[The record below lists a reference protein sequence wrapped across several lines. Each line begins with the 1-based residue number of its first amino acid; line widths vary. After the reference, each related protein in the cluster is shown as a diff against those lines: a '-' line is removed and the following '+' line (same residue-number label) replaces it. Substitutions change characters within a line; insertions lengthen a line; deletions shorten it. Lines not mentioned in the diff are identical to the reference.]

1 MLDENAIL
9 HIFCPRL
16 PIHRTGAKK
25 TAIEHHATKTKNA
38 KDTPKRTPRLDEST
52 KLAKNTPE
60 RSTRTQFDPKM
71 E

>member
-1 MLDENAIL
+1 M

-25 TAIEHHATKTKNA
+25 TAIGHRTAKTKNA
-38 KDTPKRTPRLDEST
+38 KDTPKWVRRFDESP